1 MHSSSVNRNED
12 ASVTELYQP
21 SSGKSLGLNEEHFLA
36 SASVISQEQKTDD
49 REATEK

>member
-1 MHSSSVNRNED
+1 MNSSTVNRNED

-21 SSGKSLGLNEEHFLA
+21 SSGKSLGLYGEHLLA
-36 SASVISQEQKTDD
+36 SASVISQEQKTDG